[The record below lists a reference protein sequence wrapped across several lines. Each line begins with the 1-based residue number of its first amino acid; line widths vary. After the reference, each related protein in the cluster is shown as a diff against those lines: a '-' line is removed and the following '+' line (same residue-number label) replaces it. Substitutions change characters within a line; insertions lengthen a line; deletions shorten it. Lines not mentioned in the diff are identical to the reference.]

1 MDRSLPR
8 SANKHLQKIWDEKN
22 KFIHLSKLK
31 SIKSRI
37 DQKSPCRYSHIKKN
51 HKRDQQQEGN
61 TNIERYTEIER
72 ENRILLEKM
81 SQIIQTRS
89 NSFSKISAK
98 KSTSKKKISNRI
110 LNDNSFLVKRLR
122 NQSSSYSQ
130 AKFQEERKGTEEV
143 LHRISEYPFSLGNKK
158 IPRTV
163 SEKKKNTMGN
173 IVFMK
178 TVEIDA
184 KKLDVEVYKN
194 KKRLIIL
201 AFDVKDMYQLIFP
214 WNEAQLL
221 MGDQWSYDEIVRRL
235 QFEGGS
241 LVLVE

>member
-1 MDRSLPR
+1 M
-8 SANKHLQKIWDEKN
+8 
-22 KFIHLSKLK
+22 
-31 SIKSRI
+31 
-37 DQKSPCRYSHIKKN
+37 
-51 HKRDQQQEGN
+51 
-61 TNIERYTEIER
+61 
-72 ENRILLEKM
+72 
-81 SQIIQTRS
+81 
-89 NSFSKISAK
+89 
-98 KSTSKKKISNRI
+98 
-110 LNDNSFLVKRLR
+110 
-122 NQSSSYSQ
+122 
-130 AKFQEERKGTEEV
+130 
-143 LHRISEYPFSLGNKK
+143 
-158 IPRTV
+158 